1 MFRNNTFKDTNIA
14 LHFKAIYWGKEP
26 TEDFT
31 RQTDEGLV
39 WEGPTISNINF
50 INVGT
55 AVLLE
60 DFNSDLTIPISDSY
74 WGTTDLEAIGNLITD
89 NADDYTLG
97 TVSVV
102 NPVSSLIDI
111 STD

>member
-1 MFRNNTFKDTNIA
+1 MGKRAKGI
-14 LHFKAIYWGKEP
+14 LHEANRKRVSLGRAYHIY
-26 TEDFT
+26 
-31 RQTDEGLV
+31 
-39 WEGPTISNINF
+39 INF

-102 NPVSSLIDI
+102 NPVSALIDI
-111 STD
+111 GTD